1 MRRSEHSE
9 RWHAANV
16 GAQRTSEHSE
26 RCSAVNFSARKF
38 LLCKKNHHARGF
50 LYIKRTG
57 DGSRIKAFFISHKL
71 WRSPCIRFIISFY
84 RHSRFLINTSQVRN
98 LRLVASGL
106 RPGLYLLCLRAAYAC
121 ADLASA
127 AAGLASAAFLAGFF
141 FFL

>member
-1 MRRSEHSE
+1 MARSE
-9 RWHAANV
+9 RWRAANIR
-16 GAQRTSEHSE
+16 AQRTLQ
-26 RCSAVNFSARKF
+26 RCQFLCEKIPAVQEKSSCARFS
-38 LLCKKNHHARGF
+38 LYKKNRGRF
-50 LYIKRTG
+50 PDQSVFR
-57 DGSRIKAFFISHKL
+57 SQKL